1 MWGIP
6 YRSRARGRPGL
17 RRIRLMSN
25 EFPLFALSDE
35 HQAIREAV
43 RDLCAAKVAP
53 YAAEVDEEARYP
65 EEAAKALQ
73 QADFHAPHVPEEY
86 GGAGADALATVLVI
100 EEIARVDM
108 SASLIPAVNKLG
120 SMPVILGGSEELKK
134 KYLSRLASG
143 DGGFSYCL
151 SEPEAGSDAVAMKT
165 RAVRDGDDWVLNGVK
180 RWITNAGV
188 SEFYTVMAVTD
199 PEKRSRGISA
209 FVVEKGDEGV
219 TFGAKEKKLGI
230 KGSPTREVYLDNVR
244 IPGDRMIGAEGT
256 GFETAMNTLDHTR
269 ITIAAQAVGVA
280 QGALDFALGYAK
292 ERQQFGH
299 AIAEFQG
306 LQFLL
311 ADMGMKVEAARQ
323 LTYAA
328 AGRSERGD
336 PDLTFFGAA
345 AKCFASDVAMEVT
358 TNAVQVLGGYGYTR
372 DYPVER
378 MMRDAKIT
386 QIYEGTN
393 QVQRIVIARQLL
405 AGVQSEL

>member
-1 MWGIP
+1 MT
-6 YRSRARGRPGL
+6 
-17 RRIRLMSN
+17 N
-25 EFPLFALSDE
+25 EFPLFALSEE

-53 YAAEVDEEARYP
+53 FATEVDEEARYP

-120 SMPVILGGSEELKK
+120 SLPVMIGGSEELKK
-134 KYLSRLASG
+134 KYLTRLASG

-199 PEKRSRGISA
+199 PEQRSRGISA

-244 IPGDRMIGAEGT
+244 IPADRMIGEEGT
-256 GFETAMNTLDHTR
+256 GFETAMKTLDHTR

-280 QGALDFALGYAK
+280 QGALDHALDYAK

-336 PDLTFFGAA
+336 TDLTFFGAA